1 MLPVRG
7 VYGIPEQWPHVSAMY
22 QRTGFA
28 HTGHTEIIYLASVGD
43 LPRPAGVPID
53 GLSVRQ
59 SVGLNGTRLS
69 AVLGGDVIGYIEVET
84 FEEGERLS
92 RHGGWADVG
101 NLRVTEQ
108 RYRRRG
114 VASWLL
120 GQAADWLLLAGVDRL
135 LDYAWLDGTD
145 PGGLDYADY
154 RAFLPAV
161 GFQELTRTRRGWSR
175 TPEA

>member
-1 MLPVRG
+1 
-7 VYGIPEQWPHVSAMY
+7 
-22 QRTGFA
+22 
-28 HTGHTEIIYLASVGD
+28 
-43 LPRPAGVPID
+43 
-53 GLSVRQ
+53 
-59 SVGLNGTRLS
+59 
-69 AVLGGDVIGYIEVET
+69 VLGGDEIGYIEVET
-84 FEEGERLS
+84 FGEGERLA

-101 NLRVTEQ
+101 NLRITEQ

-120 GQAADWLLLAGVDRL
+120 GHAADWLLLAGADRVL
-135 LDYAWLDGTD
+135 GYAWLDGTD

-175 TPEA
+175 AP